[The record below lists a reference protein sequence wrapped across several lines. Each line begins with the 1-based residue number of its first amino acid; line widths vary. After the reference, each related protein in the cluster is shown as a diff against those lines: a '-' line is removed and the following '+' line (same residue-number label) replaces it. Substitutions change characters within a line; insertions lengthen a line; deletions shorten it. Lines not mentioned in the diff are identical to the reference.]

1 MCARAYEQKASVH
14 LKIIA
19 HIFLSIEKIVLDA
32 AVIVVL
38 HIPMFD
44 LEFLGHIPS

>member
-1 MCARAYEQKASVH
+1 MYVCARAYEQKASVH

-32 AVIVVL
+32 AGSGASHSYV
-38 HIPMFD
+38 
-44 LEFLGHIPS
+44 